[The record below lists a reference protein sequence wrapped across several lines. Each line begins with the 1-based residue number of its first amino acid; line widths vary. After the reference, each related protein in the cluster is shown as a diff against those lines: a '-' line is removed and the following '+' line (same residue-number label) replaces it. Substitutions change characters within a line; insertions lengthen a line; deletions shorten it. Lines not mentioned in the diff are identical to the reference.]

1 MGRFCG
7 ARNTDISGPI
17 WARLDFLQHRRE
29 GLWPHLHRSCVGM
42 VHANQNEQLREDQEP
57 RTFSMQSGI
66 EAEAGHIEEAG
77 DIEEDI
83 GDEADGA
90 TDGGT
95 GVAGA
100 TCSDGPI
107 DLIGGSIASMDVLTG
122 RRVARPGPAGGGRAA
137 PIGGGDLGDLAR
149 DGNSLEV
156 ECSVCKP
163 SRLVYIEPLSLG
175 LPKRMPVPEVANHL
189 VCSVC
194 APRTRTPITDLGQA
208 GCTCARG

>member
-1 MGRFCG
+1 
-7 ARNTDISGPI
+7 
-17 WARLDFLQHRRE
+17 
-29 GLWPHLHRSCVGM
+29 
-42 VHANQNEQLREDQEP
+42 
-57 RTFSMQSGI
+57 MQSGI

-122 RRVARPGPAGGGRAA
+122 RRVARPGPAGGGPAA

-149 DGNSLEV
+149 GSARPFPFETKSAGASGRFSL
-156 ECSVCKP
+156 P
-163 SRLVYIEPLSLG
+163 TPDASRHRPG
-175 LPKRMPVPEVANHL
+175 
-189 VCSVC
+189 
-194 APRTRTPITDLGQA
+194 
-208 GCTCARG
+208 